1 MFLGRVKGTVVSTI
15 QHPKLDGRR
24 LLLVERLDLAG
35 RPTGASVIALDSVE
49 AGLGQTV
56 LVVDEGNSS
65 RQILGDKDAPVR
77 TMIVGVVDEVSV
89 ATGGG
94 DT

>member
-15 QHPKLDGRR
+15 QHPKLDGQR
-24 LLLVERLDLAG
+24 LLLVERVDTAG
-35 RPTGASVIALDSVE
+35 RPTGASVIALDSVQ

-65 RQILGDKDAPVR
+65 RQILGDKEAPVR
-77 TMIVGVVDEVSV
+77 TMIVGIVDQVSV
-89 ATGGG
+89 G
-94 DT
+94 

>member
-24 LLLVERLDLAG
+24 LLLVERVDAAG
-35 RPTGASVIALDSVE
+35 RPTGASVIALDSVQ
-49 AGLGQTV
+49 AGLGETV

-65 RQILGDKDAPVR
+65 RQILDDKEAPVR
-77 TMIVGVVDEVSV
+77 TMIVGIVDQVSV
-89 ATGGG
+89 G
-94 DT
+94 